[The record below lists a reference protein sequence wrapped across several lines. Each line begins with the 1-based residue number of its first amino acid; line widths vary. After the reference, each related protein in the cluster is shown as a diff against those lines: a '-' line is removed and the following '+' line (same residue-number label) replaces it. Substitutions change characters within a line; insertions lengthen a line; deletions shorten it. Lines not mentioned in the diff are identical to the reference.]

1 MEYLYE
7 MHAHTVEISTCAV
20 STAPEMVDLYRDTDY
35 YGIVLTNHINDSTF
49 RKVGLTD
56 APWDEKM
63 DHFLSGYEILKQAAG
78 DRFKVI
84 LAMEICFYCSPND
97 YLVYGVTE
105 EFLRSHGDLMAM
117 TPKQFS
123 RLARENGILFLQAH
137 PFRRGL
143 QVEDWNILDGYE
155 VFNGNPRHDS
165 SNDFAALWAKKHN
178 KDIVVS
184 GSDFH
189 EPGDSGIGGIYFQ
202 KPIETPEE
210 LVEELRSGNYRLK
223 IPTE

>member
-56 APWDEKM
+56 APWDKKM

-84 LAMEICFYCSPND
+84 LAMEICF
-97 YLVYGVTE
+97 
-105 EFLRSHGDLMAM
+105 
-117 TPKQFS
+117 
-123 RLARENGILFLQAH
+123 
-137 PFRRGL
+137 
-143 QVEDWNILDGYE
+143 
-155 VFNGNPRHDS
+155 
-165 SNDFAALWAKKHN
+165 
-178 KDIVVS
+178 
-184 GSDFH
+184 
-189 EPGDSGIGGIYFQ
+189 
-202 KPIETPEE
+202 
-210 LVEELRSGNYRLK
+210 
-223 IPTE
+223 